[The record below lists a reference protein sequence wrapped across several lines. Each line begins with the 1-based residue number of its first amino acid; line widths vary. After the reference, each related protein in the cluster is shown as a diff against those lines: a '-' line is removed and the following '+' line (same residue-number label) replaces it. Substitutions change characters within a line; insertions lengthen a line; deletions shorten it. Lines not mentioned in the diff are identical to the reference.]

1 MCLPHRHTNTLR
13 QHWLTFKDFH
23 LLWLAYL
30 SAFYVKMLLESGSKF
45 FLQELEKK
53 WRVLS
58 CCAAPLMPQL
68 HALGFTDALKV
79 HFLCMDADSNLV
91 WVIWIATLEHTG
103 LPYLSIPLC
112 TDTFLTVYESGVQQE
127 GRQVTEPCASFHLH
141 QSLSRCSH
149 KFLFE
154 QCW

>member
-1 MCLPHRHTNTLR
+1 MWRCFWKVVVNFFYRSWRKNGEFLAAV
-13 QHWLTFKDFH
+13 Q
-23 LLWLAYL
+23 LLLC
-30 SAFYVKMLLESGSKF
+30 
-45 FLQELEKK
+45 
-53 WRVLS
+53 LS
-58 CCAAPLMPQL
+58 CMS
-68 HALGFTDALKV
+68 LGFTDALKV
-79 HFLCMDADSNLV
+79 HFLCMDAGSNLV

-154 QCW
+154 QCWWMGCISQNQLNSKCISFIFHLHINLQVRKEK